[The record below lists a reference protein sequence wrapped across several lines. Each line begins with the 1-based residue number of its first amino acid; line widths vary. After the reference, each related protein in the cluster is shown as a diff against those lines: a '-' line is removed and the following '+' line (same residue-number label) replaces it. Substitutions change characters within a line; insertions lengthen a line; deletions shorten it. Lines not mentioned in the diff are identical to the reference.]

1 MTPLNIVFDF
11 GAVLFGW
18 EPHKLVREYFPALIT
33 SDDAAWQLARSIF
46 HHADWQSFDAG
57 LLTEPE
63 TVQRLQARTQLPLA
77 GLRQM
82 VADIGVKLPPL
93 PESIALLAQLRTR
106 RDAGEPIELFFLS
119 NMPEPY
125 ARVLE
130 KKHDFIG
137 WFKDGIF
144 SGDVKLIKPDAAI
157 YQLCDQ
163 RFGIAGQNTLF
174 IDDSLPNVQA
184 ARAHG
189 WRAIHLPQPEQLQRL
204 FLEEAGL

>member
-1 MTPLNIVFDF
+1 MAPLNIVFDF

-18 EPHKLVREYFPALIT
+18 EPHKLVRAYFPALT
-33 SDDAAWQLARSIF
+33 DSDEAAQQLARRIF

-57 LLTEPE
+57 LLAEAD
-63 TVQRLQARTQLPLA
+63 TVARLQARTQLPLA
-77 GLRQM
+77 ALRQM

-93 PESIALLAQLRTR
+93 PGSVALLAQLRAR
-106 RDAGEPIELFFLS
+106 RDAGEPLELFFLS

-174 IDDSLPNVQA
+174 IDDSLPNVHA

-204 FLEEAGL
+204 FSEETGL